1 MEITKTDLTKAHD
14 LQLTE
19 KQLNIMLKK
28 TPTKYVRE
36 RPAKGGGKWKY
47 VSVGYITK
55 ALNLMFGW
63 DWSFDILKEEVFIEA
78 GEVVVKGQLTVRV
91 GDKYITKTQYGNKD
105 IMFRKGTQKPLS
117 IGNDMKSAASDSLK
131 KCASMIGLA
140 QDIYAPEEFTET
152 QVHEAE
158 PMVNLGDL
166 LAGCKEKDDYKMV
179 WESLEEEDQRK
190 YRDIFERLINS
201 FDNE

>member
-28 TPTKYVRE
+28 TPAKYVRE

-78 GEVVVKGQLTVRV
+78 GEVVVKGQLTVKV
-91 GDKYITKTQYGNKD
+91 GDKSIVKTQYGNKD

-140 QDIYAPEEFTET
+140 QDIYAPEEFIET
-152 QVHEAE
+152 QVQECE
-158 PMVNLGDL
+158 PIVDVGEM
-166 LAGCKEKDDYKMV
+166 LAGCKDKEDYKMI
-179 WESLEEEDQRK
+179 WESLEEEQQRK
-190 YRDIFERLINS
+190 YVDVFERLINS
-201 FDNE
+201 FD